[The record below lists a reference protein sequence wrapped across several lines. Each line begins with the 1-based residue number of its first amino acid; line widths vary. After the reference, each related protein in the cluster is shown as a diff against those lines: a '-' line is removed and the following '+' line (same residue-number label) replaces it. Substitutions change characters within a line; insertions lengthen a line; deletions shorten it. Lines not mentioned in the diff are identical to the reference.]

1 MEIDR
6 NSVLLDDNTAKQV
19 ASHSETTPSP
29 TPTPTQPSSISSYY
43 LDAMGETE
51 VNRLVKCSRPELI
64 VLLGLNDF
72 GKSTFAGSLYQLLRS
87 RGRIGNYIFIDSET
101 FIGWERRVYLRHI
114 ESEGPSTTK
123 RTIRGENAFLH
134 LKMQEVNTKEN
145 FEVVI
150 SDSSGEIYRDYISN
164 DELIGRDKAIA
175 QADKLLLFVD
185 STKLYSRSYRN
196 FADDYTS
203 LMRRLKENSK
213 LPSYA
218 IVYLIFNK
226 IDLKNEKD
234 KSRTDHE
241 EAIKKIVQDA
251 FGGLE
256 IIDEYLDSK
265 SLDNNQHLEDFL
277 AMLLTPRDNQLD
289 DTVIDWVNNE
299 I

>member
-19 ASHSETTPSP
+19 TSHSETTPSP
-29 TPTPTQPSSISSYY
+29 TPTQTSSISSYY
-43 LDAMGETE
+43 LDAMDETK
-51 VNRLVKCSRPELI
+51 VNRLVKSSRPELI

-87 RGRIGNYIFIDSET
+87 RGGIGNYIFIDSET
-101 FIGWERRVYLRHI
+101 FIGWERRVYLRRI

-134 LKMQEVNTKEN
+134 LKMQKVNTKEN

-150 SDSSGEIYRDYISN
+150 SDSSGEVYRDYISN
-164 DELIGRDKAIA
+164 NELIGRDKAIA

-185 STKLYSRSYRN
+185 STKLYSRSYRS

-213 LPSYA
+213 LPSHA

-226 IDLKNEKD
+226 IDLKDKKD

-241 EAIKKIVQDA
+241 EVIKKIVQDA
-251 FGGLE
+251 FGGQE

-265 SLDNNQHLEDFL
+265 SLENNQHLEDFL
-277 AMLLTPRDNQLD
+277 AKVLTPRDDYQD
-289 DTVIDWVNNE
+289 DTVIDWVNND

>member
-1 MEIDR
+1 MENDR
-6 NSVLLDDNTAKQV
+6 NSVLLDEDTTKQV
-19 ASHSETTPSP
+19 VPQLEAKA
-29 TPTPTQPSSISSYY
+29 PSSTTTSSSSTSSYY

-51 VNRLVKCSRPELI
+51 VNKLVRSSRPELI
-64 VLLGLNDF
+64 VLLGLNNF

-87 RGRIGNYIFIDSET
+87 RGHIGNYIFIDSET

-134 LKMQEVNTKEN
+134 LKRQEVNTKEN

-150 SDSSGEIYRDYISN
+150 SDSSGEVYRDYISN
-164 DELIGRDKAIA
+164 NELIGRDKAIA

-185 STKLYSRSYRN
+185 STKLYNRSYRS

-213 LPSYA
+213 LPSHA

-226 IDLKNEKD
+226 IDLKDEKD

-277 AMLLTPRDNQLD
+277 AKVLTPRNNQQE
-289 DTVIDWVNNE
+289 DTIIDWVNND

>member
-1 MEIDR
+1 
-6 NSVLLDDNTAKQV
+6 
-19 ASHSETTPSP
+19 
-29 TPTPTQPSSISSYY
+29 
-43 LDAMGETE
+43 
-51 VNRLVKCSRPELI
+51 
-64 VLLGLNDF
+64 
-72 GKSTFAGSLYQLLRS
+72 
-87 RGRIGNYIFIDSET
+87 
-101 FIGWERRVYLRHI
+101 
-114 ESEGPSTTK
+114 
-123 RTIRGENAFLH
+123 
-134 LKMQEVNTKEN
+134 MQEVNTKEN

-164 DELIGRDKAIA
+164 DELIGKDKAIA

-251 FGGLE
+251 FDGLE
-256 IIDEYLDSK
+256 IIDEYLNSK
-265 SLDNNQHLEDFL
+265 SLVNNQHLEDFL
-277 AMLLTPRDNQLD
+277 AMLLTPRDNLQD
-289 DTVIDWVNNE
+289 DTFIDWVNNE